1 MIVITTPTGRIGRR
15 VVDGVL
21 AAGAPARLIVRDA
34 SRLPAGV
41 RERAEVVEGSHG
53 DPDVV
58 AKAFAGADAVF
69 WLAPPDHRAASLDD
83 VYSRFAQPA
92 CEAFESQGVRRVV
105 AVSALGRGVL
115 PDAGHVTATLKM
127 DDMIAS
133 TGVHFRALTLP
144 TFMDNMLGQA
154 ESIKND
160 GVFFSALPAD
170 RKLPMC
176 ACRDIADA
184 AVRLLLDP
192 EWTGRG
198 DVPVL
203 GPEDLS
209 NDDMA
214 RIMSE
219 VLGRPVRYQR
229 VSVEAFEQS
238 MLARGVSEANAQGL
252 AEMMVAKENGLDDA
266 EPRTPETSSPTT
278 FRQWCE
284 EELKPAVLG

>member
-34 SRLPAGV
+34 SRLPAEV

-83 VYSRFAQPA
+83 VYSRFARPA
-92 CEAFESQGVRRVV
+92 CEAFETQGVQRVV

-115 PDAGHVTATLKM
+115 PDAGHVTATLAM
-127 DDMIAS
+127 DDLIAG

-144 TFMDNMLGQA
+144 TFMDNMLGQV
-154 ESIKND
+154 ESIRDD

-170 RKLPMC
+170 RKLPTC

-229 VSVEAFEQS
+229 VSVEAFKQS

>member
-15 VVDGVL
+15 VVDGAL
-21 AAGAPARLIVRDA
+21 AAGAPVRVIARDA
-34 SRLPAGV
+34 SRLPHRV

-69 WLAPPDHRAASLDD
+69 WLAPPDHRAESLDD
-83 VYSRFAQPA
+83 VYSRFAGPA
-92 CEAFESQGVRRVV
+92 CEAFRSQGVQRVV
-105 AVSALGRGVL
+105 CVSALGRGVL
-115 PDAGHVTATLKM
+115 PEAGHVTATLKM
-127 DDMIAS
+127 DDLIAS

-144 TFMDNMLGQA
+144 TFMDNMLGQV

-160 GVFFSALPAD
+160 GVFYSAISGD
-170 RKLPMC
+170 RKLPTC

-184 AVRLLLDP
+184 ALKLLLDP
-192 EWTGRG
+192 SWTGRG

-209 NDDMA
+209 NDDLA

-219 VLGRPVRYQR
+219 VLGRPVRHQR
-229 VSVEAFEQS
+229 ISVEAFKES

-252 AEMMVAKENGLDDA
+252 VEMAVAKENGLDSA
-266 EPRTPETSSPTT
+266 EPRTPESTSPTT
-278 FRQWCE
+278 FREWCE
-284 EELKPAVLG
+284 QELKPAVLG

>member
-15 VVDGVL
+15 VVDGAL
-21 AAGAPARLIVRDA
+21 AAGAPVRVIVRDA
-34 SRLPAGV
+34 SRLPAQV
-41 RERAEVVEGSHG
+41 RDRAEVVEGSHG

-83 VYSRFAQPA
+83 IYSRFAGPA
-92 CEAFESQGVRRVV
+92 CEAFKSEGVQRVV

-115 PDAGHVTATLKM
+115 PVAGHVTATLAM
-127 DDMIAS
+127 DDLIAS
-133 TGVHFRALTLP
+133 TGVHYRALTVP

-154 ESIKND
+154 ESIRNE
-160 GVFFSALPAD
+160 GVFFSALSGD
-170 RKLPMC
+170 RELPTC
-176 ACRDIADA
+176 SCGDIADA
-184 AVRLLLDP
+184 AVKLLLDP
-192 EWTGRG
+192 SWTGRG

-214 RIMSE
+214 RIMTE
-219 VLGRPVRYQR
+219 VLGRPVRHQQI
-229 VSVEAFEQS
+229 SVEAFKES

-252 AEMMVAKENGLDDA
+252 VEMVVAKENGLDDA
-266 EPRTPETSSPTT
+266 EPRTPESSSPTT
-278 FRQWCE
+278 FRTWCE

>member
-1 MIVITTPTGRIGRR
+1 MIVITTPTGNIGRR

-34 SRLPAGV
+34 SRLPAKV
-41 RERAEVVEGSHG
+41 RENAEVVEGSHG

-58 AKAFAGADAVF
+58 AKAFAGAGTVF
-69 WLAPPDHRAASLDD
+69 WLAPPNHRAESLDD
-83 VYSRFAQPA
+83 IYSRFAQPA
-92 CEAFESQGVRRVV
+92 CEAFRSQGVQRVV

-115 PDAGHVTATLKM
+115 PDAGHITATLAM
-127 DDMIAS
+127 DDLIAG

-144 TFMDNMLGQA
+144 TFMDNLLGQA
-154 ESIKND
+154 ASIRD
-160 GVFFSALPAD
+160 QGVFFSAISGD
-170 RKLPMC
+170 RKLPTC
-176 ACRDIADA
+176 ACRDIAAA

-192 EWTGRG
+192 SWTGRG
-198 DVPVL
+198 EVPVL

-219 VLGRPVRYQR
+219 VLGRPVRHQR
-229 VSVEAFEQS
+229 VSVEAFKES

-252 AEMMVAKENGLDDA
+252 VEMAVAKENGLDDT
-266 EPRTPETSSPTT
+266 EPRTPEATSPTT
-278 FRQWCE
+278 FREWCE
-284 EELKPAVLG
+284 EELKPAVLA